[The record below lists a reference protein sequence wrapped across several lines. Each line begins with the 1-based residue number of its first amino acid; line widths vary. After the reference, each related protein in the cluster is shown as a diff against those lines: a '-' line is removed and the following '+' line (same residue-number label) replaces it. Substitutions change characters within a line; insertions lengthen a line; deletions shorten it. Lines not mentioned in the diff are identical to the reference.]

1 MSSFTFHFWGI
12 FSLEIKFYVNR
23 VLYAFYCFKDHP
35 TAFWPPI
42 FFLIRK
48 EISSVLLALCIMCLF
63 SLDAFKNF
71 PFSLD
76 FSGLAIDTQCD
87 FLSIYPEWVCWTAWI
102 YKLMDFIKFDN
113 FWSLFLQIVFP
124 CSSLSL
130 LLGLQ

>member
-1 MSSFTFHFWGI
+1 MPFIALKIIQLLSGLQF
-12 FSLEIKFYVNR
+12 
-23 VLYAFYCFKDHP
+23 
-35 TAFWPPI
+35 

-87 FLSIYPEWVCWTAWI
+87 FLSIYPEWVC
-102 YKLMDFIKFDN
+102 
-113 FWSLFLQIVFP
+113 
-124 CSSLSL
+124 
-130 LLGLQ
+130 